1 MNSCLV
7 ETLHFFFYLI
17 FTYCDIA
24 FIFLF
29 ICFSPIGILYLD
41 YDEWAPKLFRI
52 KTIPPPTFQ
61 FMPLWS
67 DDMKARLFDAEADFG
82 EHGVTDPRAQFL
94 PVTRALPRDFNRCV
108 TPNKL
113 TSGVSEFYETLKN
126 AILKRGNLTE
136 RQMLDQPF
144 HNIEL
149 QRNSATYMPLRIREV
164 IDQRTLKILTTD

>member
-1 MNSCLV
+1 
-7 ETLHFFFYLI
+7 
-17 FTYCDIA
+17 
-24 FIFLF
+24 
-29 ICFSPIGILYLD
+29 
-41 YDEWAPKLFRI
+41 
-52 KTIPPPTFQ
+52 
-61 FMPLWS
+61 MPLWS

-94 PVTRALPRDFNRCV
+94 PVTKALPRDFNRCV